1 LSVNFRFLYALVW
14 LRLAAGTLP
23 LHQLE
28 ILTGLVGR
36 LAARIDEAMTEISA
50 LSTDQLAGKMN
61 A

>member
-1 LSVNFRFLYALVW
+1 LYALVW
-14 LRLAAGTLP
+14 LRLFTGTLP

-36 LAARIDEAMTEISA
+36 LAARMGEAMTDINA
-50 LSTDQLAGKMN
+50 LSAGQLTGKLG